1 MNDLQPYSDAEFP
14 ARRHDPLTPAQWEE
28 VNFAYE
34 RQPAF
39 LRRYIVIGVV
49 LVTGSTLVA
58 FDIIATGFNVAAAG
72 AAVAGVSVAYVLR
85 GLFRF
90 ITGNTVTGTAQ
101 HYGTPDQWPAT
112 MSRETSTAK
121 QTTVVI
127 VNNVNVQQ

>member
-1 MNDLQPYSDAEFP
+1 MNQIQPYTDAEFP
-14 ARRHDPLTPAQWEE
+14 ARRPEPLTPAQWEA

-39 LRRYIVIGVV
+39 IRRYVVTGVV
-49 LVTGSTLVA
+49 LVAGATLVA

-90 ITGNTVTGTAQ
+90 VTGNTATGTAQ

-112 MSRETSTAK
+112 MSRETSVTK
-121 QTTVVI
+121 QVEINI
-127 VNNVNVQQ
+127 VNHITVSQ